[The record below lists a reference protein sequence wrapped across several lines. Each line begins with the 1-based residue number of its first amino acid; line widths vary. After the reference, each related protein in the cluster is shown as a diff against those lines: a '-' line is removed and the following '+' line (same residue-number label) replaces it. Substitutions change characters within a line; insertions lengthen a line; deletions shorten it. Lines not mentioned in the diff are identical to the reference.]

1 MYQLWV
7 LLITIMG
14 LMLASSCSNTDS
26 SNGYEEDQT
35 MTIVTTTDIIADWAS
50 QITGNSVQVFS
61 LVPSGS
67 DPHTFSPSAQ
77 DIALIADA
85 DIIFSIGLGLEDE
98 WLDSLIENTISES
111 TRLSVLG
118 NVIEPLTTTISKSAH
133 HGEESEHD
141 PHENE
146 ESEHDPHDLALALVE
161 ADPHFW
167 LDPLMVDLAIAEMTT
182 VLAEHYPAKSS
193 TFTSNS
199 KSYSTQIQDL
209 HQHAKSQFSTIPAE
223 RRLIVANHNSL
234 SYLANRYDFQVVGSI
249 SHSHSTHDK
258 ASPKELSELVQ
269 KLDQLRV
276 PAIFNEFYTAD
287 RLPLRISE
295 ETGIPLVNL
304 HVGALDPLSDDAMTY
319 IDLMNFNIQAITG
332 ALK

>member
-14 LMLASSCSNTDS
+14 LMLASSCTNTDS

-141 PHENE
+141 PH
-146 ESEHDPHDLALALVE
+146 DLALALVE

-182 VLAEHYPAKSS
+182 VLAENYPAKSS